1 MKYWTLFAAKRLDA
15 AYKEV
20 ESHTILD
27 EIFAYTKIQELIDA
41 IIGDYPLS
49 AKYRK
54 DKAPS
59 LQIRDIRT
67 LYHASP
73 ERSGVSITT
82 IDRSV
87 NSVIELHGDKIGSC
101 RDVFEFIRSAAFTKV
116 YENLLAQI
124 YKQVPAIA
132 DLDFNTVSSKYSKA
146 VILKYITNKKTF
158 QPNYNVLDDP
168 MEKNVMRE
176 ILIEME
182 HLLFSDSKVK
192 ILAIDA
198 TGNPELDKSKLEGIN
213 VIIKKY
219 IWEIL
224 LHFNLPF
231 EKDSLEPSRK
241 EIVRVAGETF
251 EEITGIRLSDLNLQ
265 IWVDEFINRLRALPE
280 FKETL
285 LAQKCMGI

>member
-1 MKYWTLFAAKRLDA
+1 M
-15 AYKEV
+15 
-20 ESHTILD
+20 
-27 EIFAYTKIQELIDA
+27 
-41 IIGDYPLS
+41 
-49 AKYRK
+49 
-54 DKAPS
+54 
-59 LQIRDIRT
+59 
-67 LYHASP
+67 
-73 ERSGVSITT
+73 
-82 IDRSV
+82 
-87 NSVIELHGDKIGSC
+87 
-101 RDVFEFIRSAAFTKV
+101 
-116 YENLLAQI
+116 
-124 YKQVPAIA
+124 
-132 DLDFNTVSSKYSKA
+132 
-146 VILKYITNKKTF
+146 ILKYITNKKTF

-219 IWEIL
+219 IREIL

-265 IWVDEFINRLRALPE
+265 IWVDEFINRLRALPNL
-280 FKETL
+280 KRRCWL
-285 LAQKCMGI
+285 RSVWGI

>member
-27 EIFAYTKIQELIDA
+27 EIFAYTKIQELIDT

-198 TGNPELDKSKLEGIN
+198 TGNPELDK
-213 VIIKKY
+213 
-219 IWEIL
+219 
-224 LHFNLPF
+224 
-231 EKDSLEPSRK
+231 
-241 EIVRVAGETF
+241 
-251 EEITGIRLSDLNLQ
+251 
-265 IWVDEFINRLRALPE
+265 
-280 FKETL
+280 
-285 LAQKCMGI
+285 